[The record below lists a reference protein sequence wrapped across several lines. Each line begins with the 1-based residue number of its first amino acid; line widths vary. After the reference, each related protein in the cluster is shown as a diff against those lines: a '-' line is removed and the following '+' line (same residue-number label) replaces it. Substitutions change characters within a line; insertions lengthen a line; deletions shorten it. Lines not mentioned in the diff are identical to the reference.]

1 MKFLW
6 IAAGGA
12 AGAILRYLV
21 GGWGQSLTRGEFPL
35 GTLVVNVLGCFAI
48 GVCAAV
54 LVGPVLVREEFRF
67 AVMIG
72 LLGAFTTFSTFGLET
87 YALASDGQRLL
98 ALLNVALSN
107 VVGLVAVWIGFKLAQ
122 RWYGV

>member
-6 IAAGGA
+6 IAVGGA
-12 AGAILRYLV
+12 TGALLRYAV